1 MAMAEAMHAVDYQQD
16 AKMSQQKKQRQ
27 VTSSAPK
34 KIRIDDLKVIDAL
47 TDNQTVARESWSDG
61 DHLVL
66 NGSAGTGK
74 TFTALYLA
82 LQDVLDKSTPWEN
95 IHLIRSIVPTREM
108 GFLPGTAEE
117 KLLPFV
123 TPYISL
129 CEDLF
134 TFKGAYHQLI
144 EQEVINFHSTSFIRG
159 QTFDNSIIIVDEMQN
174 LTFHELDSVIT
185 RLGVDSRIILC
196 GDYYQSD
203 FVKNADKN
211 GLQDFLKILELMKNF
226 TTVEFGWQDI
236 VRSDFV
242 RDYIMTKEMMME
254 NKLR

>member
-1 MAMAEAMHAVDYQQD
+1 
-16 AKMSQQKKQRQ
+16 MSQQKKQRQ
-27 VTSSAPK
+27 ERQVSSSKPQ
-34 KIRIDDLKVIDAL
+34 KIRIDDLRVFEPL
-47 TDNQTVARESWSDG
+47 TDNQKIAREAWADG
-61 DHLVL
+61 DHMVL

-82 LQDVLDKSTPWEN
+82 LQDVLDKGMPWEN

-117 KLLPFV
+117 KLQPFI

-134 TFKGAYHQLI
+134 FKKDAFQQLI

-159 QTFDNSIIIVDEMQN
+159 QTFDKSIIIVDEMQN
-174 LTFHELDSVIT
+174 MSRHELSSVIT
-185 RLGVDSRIILC
+185 RCGLDTRIIFC

-203 FVKNADKN
+203 FVKKSERDS
-211 GLQDFLKILELMKNF
+211 LLDFLKILQVMKNF
-226 TTVEFGWQDI
+226 TTVEFTWADI
-236 VRSDFV
+236 VRSDLV
-242 RDYIMTKEMMME
+242 RDFIITSEMFDKGE
-254 NKLR
+254 LEL

>member
-1 MAMAEAMHAVDYQQD
+1 
-16 AKMSQQKKQRQ
+16 MSQQKKQRQ
-27 VTSSAPK
+27 ERKVSSPK
-34 KIRIDDLKVIDAL
+34 PQKIRIEDLEVFDPL
-47 TDNQTVARESWSDG
+47 TDNQKIAREAWSDG

-95 IHLIRSIVPTREM
+95 IHLIRSIVSTREM

-117 KLLPFV
+117 KLQPFII
-123 TPYISL
+123 PYISL

-134 TFKGAYHQLI
+134 IKKDAFQQLI

-159 QTFDNSIIIVDEMQN
+159 QTFDRSIIIVDEMQN
-174 LTFHELDSVIT
+174 MSRHELSSVIT
-185 RLGVDSRIILC
+185 RCGLDTRIIFC

-203 FVKNADKN
+203 FVKKSERDS
-211 GLQDFLKILELMKNF
+211 LLDFLKILQVMKNF
-226 TTVEFGWQDI
+226 TTVEFTWADI
-236 VRSDFV
+236 VRSDLV
-242 RDYIMTKEMMME
+242 RDFIITSEMFDKGE
-254 NKLR
+254 LEL